1 MAASE
6 QMPRDAVKTIIGDRE
21 ADIFEL
27 FSRIPTDNVHLL
39 IRSVHERNCRLDDPD
54 CSVHLNTLMEQAFY
68 GQSIALKCSREADVR
83 NG

>member
-39 IRSVHERNCRLDDPD
+39 IRSVHEKELPGWMIQT
-54 CSVHLNTLMEQAFY
+54 VL
-68 GQSIALKCSREADVR
+68 SI
-83 NG
+83 